1 MYLLYALKI
10 ADTDS
15 NTQTAVY
22 RLYLF
27 EDQSK
32 KKVGL
37 ALEISKGYEGRQVLV
52 IHHYS
57 VEC

>member
-10 ADTDS
+10 VDTDP

-22 RLYLF
+22 HLYLF
-27 EDQSK
+27 GDQST

-37 ALEISKGYEGRQVLV
+37 ALEISKGYEGQQVLG
-52 IHHYS
+52 IHYYS